1 MATVPAVTGGTISRS
16 GTSPIISN
24 EIQDISTT
32 NFGSISSVR
41 VEATVQGAASELEEN
56 LELTSDPAR
65 SEAEIVALL
74 GGSFINAFNVGQAD
88 PALGLAAIG
97 GSALFNNFQGNFSE
111 LFSAL
116 GISEFRLFPTIVTDL
131 EDNTSVLGLAAEAI
145 FDLVDDFSV
154 SVSYVIT
161 ADEPLRY
168 NLIYRLSD
176 DVRLRGSSNFAGED
190 RAVVEYE
197 TRF

>member
-1 MATVPAVTGGTISRS
+1 M
-16 GTSPIISN
+16 SN
-24 EIQDISTT
+24 EIRDIPATG
-32 NFGSISSVR
+32 FGSISTVR
-41 VEATVQGAASELEEN
+41 VEATVRGPASELEEN

-74 GGSFINAFNVGQAD
+74 GGSFVNALNVGQAD

-97 GSALFNNFQGNFSE
+97 GSTLFNNLQGNFSE
-111 LFSAL
+111 LFSAV
-116 GISEFRLFPTIVTDL
+116 GISEFRLFPTIVTDPD
-131 EDNTSVLGLAAEAI
+131 ENTSVLGLAAEAV
-145 FDLVDDFSV
+145 FDLTDDVSV
-154 SVSYVIT
+154 SVSYVIA

-176 DVRLRGSSNFAGED
+176 QFRVRGSTNLAGES